1 MERLTCIVQDYSW
14 GDTESIPHLLGWTAD
29 GTPQAEL
36 WMGAHPQ
43 GGSVLE
49 SGRPLAEAIAAD
61 PVGTLGPAAERFDG
75 LPFLFKV
82 LAAASPLSLQSHP
95 TLEQA
100 RAGFRRE
107 NDLGVP
113 LDAPDRV
120 YRDANHKPELV
131 CALTPFHAKCGFR
144 PIAEARRLFSLLAS
158 AGDAAALVPVTEILF
173 RSGPPEDIYRQALA
187 HLLGAAEEEEA
198 AVATATVEAAGRL
211 MGGTHVATGP
221 FGPELEWTPRIAA
234 SFPGDAGVTVALL
247 LNHVLLG
254 PGEAVFLAAGNLHA
268 YLSGVAVELMAN
280 SDNVVR
286 GGLTPKHRD
295 VDELLRILDC
305 APVAVP
311 VQRPERDSWSYDAP
325 VGEFALDRI
334 VDPNGDHRPEGPEIL
349 FVQHGLVRLTSEV
362 SPPVEAEQGSV
373 VWIPAGEGSYRMR
386 GDAVVWRAR
395 LPGQLRS
402 TA

>member
-1 MERLTCIVQDYSW
+1 MERLTCIVQDYAW
-14 GDTESIPHLLGWTAD
+14 GDTESIPHLLGRPAG

-43 GGSVLE
+43 GCSVLE
-49 SGRPLAEAIAAD
+49 SGRPLADAISAD
-61 PVGTLGPAAERFDG
+61 PAGTLGPAAERFDG

-95 TLEQA
+95 TLDLA

-107 NDLGVP
+107 NEIGIP

-120 YRDANHKPELV
+120 YRDPNHKPELV

-158 AGDAAALVPVTEILF
+158 AGNATALVPLTEILF
-173 RSGPPEDIYRQALA
+173 RSGPPEDLYRQAVA
-187 HLLGAAEEEEA
+187 HLLGAPAREEA
-198 AVATATVEAAGRL
+198 AVAAATVEAAGRL
-211 MGGTHVATGP
+211 MTVPAGATGP

-234 SFPGDAGVTVALL
+234 SYPGDAGVTVALL
-247 LNHVLLG
+247 LNHVLLN
-254 PGEAVFLAAGNLHA
+254 PGEAVFLAAGNLHS

-295 VDELLRILDC
+295 VDELLRVLDC
-305 APVAVP
+305 APIDVP
-311 VQRPERDSWSYDAP
+311 VQRPERESWSYDAP
-325 VGEFALDRI
+325 VDEFALDRI
-334 VDPNGDHRPEGPEIL
+334 VDPDDDHRPEGPEII
-349 FVQHGLVRLTSEV
+349 FVQHGLVRLTSET
-362 SPPVEAEQGSV
+362 SPPVEAGQGTA
-373 VWIPAGEGSYRMR
+373 VWIPAGEGGYRMR
-386 GDAVVWRAR
+386 GHSVSWRAR

-402 TA
+402 SA